1 MAFSQNLYS
10 LLQRV
15 EERLQTSDSYSV
27 QLKKQAMHE
36 LLGWCSEH
44 EVPTAN
50 WVTGCQAIFDQCVLG
65 TINETLQQLG
75 RPAIDQARSG
85 LDRYQQSHFG
95 NREDKSGSRPK
106 QGRVLVLQPDAS
118 GIQLPVL
125 RQPAA
130 DLVLDVAVEQLD
142 LERLASLLVV
152 ENLDMFYCCLELHRL
167 DEQCLPESCANSL
180 IVYRGHQHD
189 ARSVRELVRYFTE
202 QGRPACYLGD
212 FDPAGLNI
220 ALEHGYSHIL
230 LPELQLLQRTDY
242 TERYSSGQQA
252 DFERLLQRSCDWPA
266 GYALQPYTHIML
278 QQQRSLR
285 HQRYRGRLECLPLP
299 QPTHIEVNYVYTG

>member
-1 MAFSQNLYS
+1 MAFSQNLYN

-15 EERLQTSDSYSV
+15 EERLQTSVSYSAP
-27 QLKKQAMHE
+27 LKTQAIRELLDWCAEHE
-36 LLGWCSEH
+36 L
-44 EVPTAN
+44 PTSH
-50 WVTGCQAIFDQCVLG
+50 WVTGNQAIFDHAVLVL
-65 TINETLQQLG
+65 INETLRQLG
-75 RPAIDQARSG
+75 QPAIEQAISG
-85 LDRYQQSHFG
+85 LSRYEQGQLGS
-95 NREDKSGSRPK
+95 REEKTTSRPK
-106 QGRVLVLQPDAS
+106 EGRVLVLQPDAS
-118 GIQLPVL
+118 EVQLSVL
-125 RQPAA
+125 LQSAA
-130 DLVLDVAVEQLD
+130 DLILDVAVEQLD
-142 LERLASLLVV
+142 LERPASLLVV
-152 ENLDMFYCCLELHRL
+152 ENLDMFYRCLELHRL
-167 DEQCLPESCANSL
+167 GEQRLPESCVNSL

-189 ARSVRELVRYFTE
+189 ARAVRELVRYFIE

-252 DFERLLQRSCDWPA
+252 DFERLLRRSCDWPA

-299 QPTHIEVNYVYTG
+299 QPTHIEVDHV